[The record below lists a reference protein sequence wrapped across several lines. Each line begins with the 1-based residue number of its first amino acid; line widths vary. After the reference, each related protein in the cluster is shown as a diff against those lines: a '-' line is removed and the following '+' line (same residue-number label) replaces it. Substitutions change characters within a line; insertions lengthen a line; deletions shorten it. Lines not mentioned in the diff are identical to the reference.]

1 MKKINFFLLII
12 IVVLISTFMTLFL
25 IERGRIVQVNRWDMD
40 VTVRADAVMGFN
52 IDNDALHFGS
62 IGRGSGSRRE
72 ITINDIKQDVIITT
86 IKKGEIATWVNAPNG
101 FIMRKGEERNIF
113 VSLGVPLYAKP
124 GNYTGEILF
133 ILKKI

>member
-1 MKKINFFLLII
+1 M
-12 IVVLISTFMTLFL
+12 
-25 IERGRIVQVNRWDMD
+25 
-40 VTVRADAVMGFN
+40 
-52 IDNDALHFGS
+52 
-62 IGRGSGSRRE
+62 
-72 ITINDIKQDVIITT
+72 IITT